1 MEGVSAHGL
10 LTSTR
15 GNHMVRVRG
24 LTGVMT
30 AAALVATAALV
41 AGCGSTPTTSGT
53 CSKTY
58 HVGLVT
64 DVGKLSDK
72 SFNANAWQG
81 VQDAVNDKSL
91 CVEARV
97 IESNQPTDYQK
108 NMQLFIQQKYDMI
121 VTVGFLLGDDTLAVA
136 KANPDTKFA
145 IVDYAYDKPP
155 ANLTGL
161 VFREDQAGFL
171 AGIVAG
177 KMTKTGKIGG
187 VYGLD
192 IPPVH
197 KYRVGYEN
205 GAKYANA
212 SVKTLGV
219 YQPPSGA
226 KSFNDPDWG
235 KQQATAMFGQGADI
249 VFGAGGNTGNGALLA
264 AVQANKLCVGV
275 DVDQYLSYPD
285 AQKCLVTS
293 AEKHI
298 ALAVK
303 TSIEDMVKNTWPSNG
318 LLSFDAKNS
327 GVGISPFHNYE
338 SQVPAEVKTM
348 VQDALK
354 KLADGTLQ
362 TGYKG

>member
-1 MEGVSAHGL
+1 MRSLRGVGAL
-10 LTSTR
+10 
-15 GNHMVRVRG
+15 
-24 LTGVMT
+24 
-30 AAALVATAALV
+30 AALVGAAVFGL
-41 AGCGSTPTTSGT
+41 ACGGTSGGGTAVT
-53 CSKTY
+53 CTKTY
-58 HVGLVT
+58 NVGLVT

-91 CVEARV
+91 CVQAKV

-108 NMQLFIQQKYDMI
+108 NIQLFIDQKYDMV
-121 VTVGFLLGDDTLAVA
+121 VTVGFLLGDDTLAMA
-136 KANPDTKFA
+136 KANPTVKFA

-171 AGIVAG
+171 AGIVAA
-177 KMTKTGKIGG
+177 KMSKTGTIGG

-205 GAKYANA
+205 GAKYAVP
-212 SVKTLGV
+212 SIKTLGV

-235 KQQATAMFGQGADI
+235 KQQATAMFGQGADV

-275 DVDQYLSYPD
+275 DVDQFISYAD
-285 AQKCLVTS
+285 ADSCLITS

-298 ALAVK
+298 AFAVK
-303 TSIEDMVKNTWPSNG
+303 AAVTDMVKQTWPASG
-318 LLSFDAKNS
+318 LVTFDATNN
-327 GVGISPFHNYE
+327 GVGISPFHNFA
-338 SQVPAEVKTM
+338 SQVPSDVQAMVKDAES
-348 VQDALK
+348 
-354 KLADGTLQ
+354 KLASGALQ
-362 TGYKG
+362 TGYTG

>member
-1 MEGVSAHGL
+1 MRSIRGIGALAAL
-10 LTSTR
+10 L
-15 GNHMVRVRG
+15 
-24 LTGVMT
+24 
-30 AAALVATAALV
+30 AAATFGFACGGS
-41 AGCGSTPTTSGT
+41 AGTGSTCT
-53 CSKTY
+53 KTY
-58 HVGLVT
+58 NVGLVT

-72 SFNANAWQG
+72 SFNANAWKG
-81 VQDAVNDKSL
+81 VQDAVADTSL
-91 CVEARV
+91 CVKAKV

-108 NMQLFIQQKYDMI
+108 NMQLFIDQNYDMV
-121 VTVGFLLGDDTLAVA
+121 VTVGFLLGDDTLAMA
-136 KANPDTKFA
+136 KNNPNVKFA

-177 KMTKTGKIGG
+177 KMTQSNTIGG

-205 GAKYANA
+205 GAKYANSKVRA
-212 SVKTLGV
+212 LGV

-264 AVQANKLCVGV
+264 AVQANKLCIGV
-275 DVDQYLSYPD
+275 DVDQYVSYPD
-285 AQKCLVTS
+285 ADKCLVTS

-298 ALAVK
+298 AAAVK
-303 TSIEDMVKNTWPSNG
+303 TAITDMVKNTWPATG
-318 LLSFDAKNS
+318 LLTFDATNQ
-327 GVGISPFHNYE
+327 GVGVSAFHDYD
-338 SQVPAEVKTM
+338 SKVPADLKQM
-348 VQDALK
+348 LQDAQA
-354 KLADGTLQ
+354 KLANGTLQ
-362 TGYKG
+362 TGYTG

>member
-1 MEGVSAHGL
+1 MRSLKGIGAL
-10 LTSTR
+10 
-15 GNHMVRVRG
+15 
-24 LTGVMT
+24 
-30 AAALVATAALV
+30 AALMATAMFGFA
-41 AGCGSTPTTSGT
+41 CGGTTGGT
-53 CSKTY
+53 ASCTKTY
-58 HVGLVT
+58 NVGLVT

-81 VQDAVNDKSL
+81 VQDAVADKSL
-91 CVEARV
+91 CVAAKV

-108 NMQLFIQQKYDMI
+108 NMQLFIDQKYDMV
-121 VTVGFLLGDDTLAVA
+121 VTVGFLLGDDTLAIA
-136 KANPDTKFA
+136 KANPTVKFA
-145 IVDYAYDKPP
+145 IVDYAYTTPP

-177 KMTKTGKIGG
+177 KMSKTGIIGG

-205 GAKYANA
+205 GAKYANPA
-212 SVKTLGV
+212 IKTLGV

-235 KQQATAMFGQGADI
+235 KQQATAMFGQGADV

-275 DVDQYLSYPD
+275 DVDQFVSYAD
-285 AQKCLVTS
+285 AGKCLITS

-298 ALAVK
+298 AFSVK
-303 TSIEDMVKNTWPSNG
+303 TAITDMVKNTWPTSG
-318 LLSFDAKNS
+318 LLTFDAKNS
-327 GVGISPFHNYE
+327 GVGISPFHNYD
-338 SQVPAEVKTM
+338 SQVPADVKAM
-348 VQDALK
+348 VADALK

-362 TGYKG
+362 TGYTG

>member
-1 MEGVSAHGL
+1 MASIKGMGAL
-10 LTSTR
+10 
-15 GNHMVRVRG
+15 
-24 LTGVMT
+24 
-30 AAALVATAALV
+30 AALLATALLGV
-41 AGCGSTPTTSGT
+41 ACGSPTTTGSS

-58 HVGLVT
+58 NVGLVT

-81 VQDAVNDKSL
+81 VQDAVNDSSL
-91 CVEARV
+91 CVKAKV

-108 NMQLFIQQKYDMI
+108 NMQLFIDQKYDMV

-136 KANPDTKFA
+136 KANPTVKFA

-177 KMTKTGKIGG
+177 KMTKTGTIGG

-212 SVKTLGV
+212 AIKTLGV

-275 DVDQYLSYPD
+275 DVDQFVSYPD
-285 AQKCLVTS
+285 ADKCLVTS

-298 ALAVK
+298 AFSVK
-303 TSIEDMVKNTWPSNG
+303 TAITDMVKNTWPSSG
-318 LLSFDAKNS
+318 LLTFDATNA
-327 GVGISPFHNYE
+327 GVGISAFHNYD
-338 SQVPAEVKTM
+338 SQVPADVKAM
-348 VQDALK
+348 VADALK
-354 KLADGTLQ
+354 KLADGSLK
-362 TGYKG
+362 TGYTG

>member
-1 MEGVSAHGL
+1 
-10 LTSTR
+10 
-15 GNHMVRVRG
+15 MVRVRG

-30 AAALVATAALV
+30 AAAVVATAALV
-41 AGCGSTPTTSGT
+41 AGCGSTPTGSSS

-58 HVGLVT
+58 QVGLVT

-91 CVEARV
+91 CVKARV

-108 NMQLFIQQKYDMI
+108 NMQLFIDQKYDMI

-136 KANPDTKFA
+136 KANPNVKFA

-177 KMTKTGKIGG
+177 KMTKTGIIGG

-205 GAKYANA
+205 GAKYANPA
-212 SVKTLGV
+212 VKALGV

-275 DVDQYLSYPD
+275 DVDQFNSYPD

-303 TSIEDMVKNTWPSNG
+303 TAITDMVKNTWPANG
-318 LLSFDAKNS
+318 LLSFDAKNA
-327 GVGISPFHNYE
+327 GVGVSPFHNYD
-338 SQVPAEVKTM
+338 SQVPADVKTM
-348 VQDALK
+348 VQEALK
-354 KLADGTLQ
+354 KLADGTLD

>member
-1 MEGVSAHGL
+1 MRLIPRLAVL
-10 LTSTR
+10 
-15 GNHMVRVRG
+15 
-24 LTGVMT
+24 T
-30 AAALVATAALV
+30 AAVTVAFACGGGGGGGGGTA
-41 AGCGSTPTTSGT
+41 

-58 HVGLVT
+58 NVGLVT

-81 VQDAVNDKSL
+81 VQDAQNDSSL
-91 CVEARV
+91 CVKAKY

-108 NMQLFIQQKYDMI
+108 NIQQFVDQKFDMV
-121 VTVGFLLGDDTLAVA
+121 VTVGFLLGDDTLTAA
-136 KANPDTKFA
+136 KANPNTKFA
-145 IVDYAYDKPP
+145 IVDFAYDKPTP
-155 ANLTGL
+155 NIVGL

-177 KMTKTGKIGG
+177 KLTKSNTIGG

-205 GAKYANA
+205 GAKYANS

-235 KQQATAMFGQGADI
+235 KQQAQAMFGQGADI

-264 AVQANKLCVGV
+264 AVQAKKLCIGV
-275 DVDQYLSYPD
+275 DVDQFVSYAD
-285 AQKCLVTS
+285 ADSCLVTS

-303 TSIEDMVKNTWPSNG
+303 TSIADMVKKQWPASG
-318 LLSFDAKNS
+318 LLLFDASNM
-327 GVGISPFHNYE
+327 GVGISPFHNFD
-338 SQVPAEVKTM
+338 SQVPADVKSL
-348 VQDALK
+348 VADAQK
-354 KLADGTLQ
+354 KLAAGTLK
-362 TGYKG
+362 TGAE

>member
-1 MEGVSAHGL
+1 MRSIRSVATLG
-10 LTSTR
+10 
-15 GNHMVRVRG
+15 
-24 LTGVMT
+24 
-30 AAALVATAALV
+30 ALVATAIFGFAC
-41 AGCGSTPTTSGT
+41 GGSTTPAAS

-58 HVGLVT
+58 NVGLVT

-81 VQDAVNDKSL
+81 VQDAVADSSL
-91 CVEARV
+91 CVKARV

-108 NMQLFIQQKYDMI
+108 NMQLFIDQKYDMV

-136 KANPDTKFA
+136 KANPNVKFA
-145 IVDYAYDKPP
+145 IVDYAYSAPP
-155 ANLTGL
+155 PNLTGL
-161 VFREDQAGFL
+161 IFREDQAGFL

-177 KMTKTGKIGG
+177 KMSKTGSIGG

-205 GAKYANA
+205 GAKYAV
-212 SVKTLGV
+212 SSIKTLGV

-275 DVDQYLSYPD
+275 DVDQFVSYSD

-298 ALAVK
+298 AFSVK
-303 TSIEDMVKNTWPSNG
+303 TAITDMVKNTWPSSG
-318 LLSFDAKNS
+318 LLTFDAKNG
-327 GVGISPFHNYE
+327 GVGISPFHNYD
-338 SQVPAEVKTM
+338 SQVPAAVKTM
-348 VQDALK
+348 VADALK

-362 TGYKG
+362 TGYTG

>member
-1 MEGVSAHGL
+1 
-10 LTSTR
+10 
-15 GNHMVRVRG
+15 MVRVRG

-30 AAALVATAALV
+30 AAALVFAATLIAA
-41 AGCGSTPTTSGT
+41 CGSTTSTGTTCT
-53 CSKTY
+53 KTY
-58 HVGLVT
+58 NVGLVT

-81 VQDAVNDKSL
+81 VQDAVSDASL
-91 CVEARV
+91 CVKAKV

-108 NMQLFIQQKYDMI
+108 NMQLFIDQKYDMI

-136 KANPDTKFA
+136 KANPTTKFA
-145 IVDYAYDKPP
+145 IVDYAYTTPP

-177 KMTKTGKIGG
+177 KMTKTNTIGG

-197 KYRVGYEN
+197 KYRVGYES
-205 GAKYANA
+205 GAKFANSA
-212 SVKTLGV
+212 IKTLGV

-275 DVDQYLSYPD
+275 DVDQFNSYPD

-298 ALAVK
+298 AFSVK
-303 TSIEDMVKNTWPSNG
+303 TAITDMVKNTWPTTG
-318 LLSFDAKNS
+318 LLTFDAKNA
-327 GVGISPFHNYE
+327 GVGVSPFHNYD
-338 SQVPAEVKTM
+338 SQVPADVKAM
-348 VQDALK
+348 VSDALK

-362 TGYKG
+362 TGYTG